1 MADHVSPPL
10 LRICRHRAIIS
21 PVSLDVCLEAAAR
34 AGVRNAVMP
43 TESSTSNRGLTP
55 ELPDNRGS
63 TPEPTAH
70 SLLRTAFRQFF
81 WLSYDHI
88 GLLILANL
96 LWILLSLPLVTAPAA
111 TAGLFYLTARIS
123 RREDASLRDLL
134 IGFRLFFKPALMI
147 GLVDAAIAI
156 ILWVNVDFYSHL
168 GGRASIPGML
178 FAGLIIWAT
187 AFWVLIHAH
196 LFPLL
201 ISGEKG
207 VRSLFRKSALL
218 TLHNPAFTI
227 GITVQSISLTVI
239 TAMTGVGL
247 FAVAGALTAV
257 LLTTGHRSILLR
269 YAPEHTP
276 APLEQRGW
284 RDLWRPWEA
293 GRTGSSR
300 HK

>member
-1 MADHVSPPL
+1 MVLTELSP
-10 LRICRHRAIIS
+10 
-21 PVSLDVCLEAAAR
+21 
-34 AGVRNAVMP
+34 
-43 TESSTSNRGLTP
+43 TNR
-55 ELPDNRGS
+55 ERS
-63 TPEPTAH
+63 PEPTAAD
-70 SLLRTAFRQFF
+70 LLRTAFRQFF

-88 GLLILANL
+88 GLLILGNL

-111 TAGLFYLTARIS
+111 TAGLFHLTAKIA

-134 IGFRLFFKPALMI
+134 VGFRLFFRPATMI
-147 GLVDAAIAI
+147 ALVDAVVAA

-187 AFWVLIHAH
+187 AFWILIHAH

-201 ISGEKG
+201 IGGESS
-207 VRSLFRKSALL
+207 VRSLFRKSAIL

-227 GITVQSISLTVI
+227 GLTVQNISVTVI
-239 TAMTGVGL
+239 SAMTGIGL

-257 LLTTGHRSILLR
+257 LLTAGHRSILLR
-269 YAPEHTP
+269 YYPDYP
-276 APLEQRGW
+276 PPPPEQRRW

-293 GRTGSSR
+293 GKTGSSR
-300 HK
+300 HT

>member
-1 MADHVSPPL
+1 
-10 LRICRHRAIIS
+10 
-21 PVSLDVCLEAAAR
+21 
-34 AGVRNAVMP
+34 MP
-43 TESSTSNRGLTP
+43 TESSTSNRGPAPEPNDNGGPTP
-55 ELPDNRGS
+55 EPTGNGS
-63 TPEPTAH
+63 PTPAPTAH

-111 TAGLFYLTARIS
+111 TAGLFHLTAKIA

-147 GLVDAAIAI
+147 GLVDAVIAV

-201 ISGEKG
+201 ISGQKG

-227 GITVQSISLTVI
+227 GITVQNISVTVI
-239 TAMTGVGL
+239 SAMTGVGL
-247 FAVAGALTAV
+247 FALAGALTAV
-257 LLTTGHRSILLR
+257 LLTAGHRSILLR
-269 YAPEHTP
+269 YAPDYTP

-300 HK
+300 DK